1 MAKSLFFMVLL
12 VSLGLAGCQNDNG
25 NPQTNVQANVQTSSQ
40 KTEQTKQTEQ
50 DTALENALNEVKLG
64 DLDKKASELSNANSN
79 GNADNQPE
87 IAPIQLPD
95 GRIQIDWT
103 LVDSKTDRIDSK
115 TFAYPF
121 ATDSEPVK
129 NYAKTYNI
137 APEQAQHSMVLAMAS
152 PEVLGKLLDQLDGN
166 YLGHHLTD
174 GANMSLVITVKPK
187 VVADKY
193 EYVFAD
199 NFAKGLVLPVVIE
212 HKK

>member
-40 KTEQTKQTEQ
+40 KTEQ
-50 DTALENALNEVKLG
+50 DTALANALNEVKLG
-64 DLDKKASELSNANSN
+64 ELDKKADLSTTNAN
-79 GNADNQPE
+79 DKPKE
-87 IAPIQLPD
+87 VAPIQLPD
-95 GRIQIDWT
+95 GKVQIDWT
-103 LVDSKTDRIDSK
+103 LVDSKTDRIDPK

-121 ATDSEPVK
+121 TTDSEPVK

-137 APEQAQHSMVLAMAS
+137 TPEQAQHSMLLAMAS

-174 GANMSLVITVKPK
+174 GANMSLVVTVKPK

>member
-1 MAKSLFFMVLL
+1 MSKSLFFMVLL

-25 NPQTNVQANVQTSSQ
+25 NPQTNVQANVQTSPQ
-40 KTEQTKQTEQ
+40 KTEQ

-64 DLDKKASELSNANSN
+64 ELDKKADLSTTNAN
-79 GNADNQPE
+79 DKPKE
-87 IAPIQLPD
+87 VAPIQLPD
-95 GRIQIDWT
+95 GKVQIDWT
-103 LVDSKTDRIDSK
+103 LVDSKTDRIDPK
-115 TFAYPF
+115 TFVYPF

-129 NYAKTYNI
+129 NYANTYNI
-137 APEQAQHSMVLAMAS
+137 TPEQAQHSMVLAMAS

-174 GANMSLVITVKPK
+174 GANMSLVVTVKPK